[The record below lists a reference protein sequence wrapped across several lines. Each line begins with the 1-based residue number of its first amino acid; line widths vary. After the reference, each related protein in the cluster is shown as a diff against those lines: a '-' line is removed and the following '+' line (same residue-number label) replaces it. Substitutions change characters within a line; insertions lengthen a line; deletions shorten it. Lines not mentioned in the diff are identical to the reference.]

1 MTLPDEAEP
10 TNPEPPEGPLH
21 GYAGDRG
28 ESAAATL
35 PLAPS
40 IAISREAGARGT
52 AIARR
57 IGERCGWLVC
67 DREMLGYTAQD
78 PSAVSSLLAELPL
91 ETTRWIDEQL
101 ERLQRGGLATL
112 DADDEPVARLILAL
126 AAKGEVV
133 FVGRGAG
140 YLLPRE
146 STLHVQLI
154 APLDDRV
161 AYLSQLLRLT
171 FEEAQREVATRD
183 AQRRDYIQR
192 RFRPGDAPTAF
203 DLILNSSAL
212 GSETCVELILAA
224 MMAKSNARFQESW

>member
-1 MTLPDEAEP
+1 MKLPDEAEP
-10 TNPEPPEGPLH
+10 TSPEPPEVPLH

-28 ESAAATL
+28 ESEAATL

-52 AIARR
+52 MIARR

-78 PSAVSSLLAELPL
+78 PSAVPSLLAELPL
-91 ETTRWIDEQL
+91 ETTRWIDEQM
-101 ERLQRGGLATL
+101 ERLHRSGGATL
-112 DADDEPVARLILAL
+112 DADDEPIARLILAL

-140 YLLPRE
+140 YLLPRD

-171 FEEAQREVATRD
+171 FAEAQQEVAKRD
-183 AQRRDYIQR
+183 AQRRDFIRR
-192 RFRPGDAPTAF
+192 RFRANDGPTAF